1 MAGSEG
7 EETLKAKKK
16 EMKPETN
23 SVKAKRATRS
33 T

>member
-7 EETLKAKKK
+7 EETLKAEKK
-16 EMKPETN
+16 EMSPETS
-23 SVKAKRATRS
+23 SVKAKRATKS